1 MKQEDIDKKIGMPD
15 VEAEW
20 AKFEREVINQ
30 KTASRKP
37 LYWGIGIAAS
47 IALVAGIFL
56 FGHDIENTQQTIAQQ
71 TPPTK
76 QIVSA
81 EEKVVEESVDPVTLQ
96 EKDEPVRIKTKQVPS
111 TDLLALAEPP
121 ATEAAVYDCGEVMPQ
136 FPGGDR
142 ALMEFIK
149 TNMHYPDL
157 AMEYGARGRVIMN
170 FLIDSTGFVSNIK
183 PSRCFRMTYDTLYMN
198 RVPAEQQVVL
208 KQQIDSLLGEE
219 GIRILSL
226 MPKWTPGSVFGKN
239 VSVKYAVP
247 ITFNATDAE
256 RETYLAQK
264 QAEDDDLQGRIAGLT
279 IVTTSA
285 DLGAGSIMGR
295 SGIPD
300 SVRRARRDSILNQ
313 REINMDSMLI
323 VVNGTPIP
331 LCIFNRKGIAPY
343 LYKQHQLLSDS
354 DINIEERISRALYK
368 PYESS
373 EEERKRRCFEIYGER
388 AKYGVLE
395 VNTVPDTYCD
405 DYINKHPELKK
416 ERHHIEGYVYDED
429 NQPLADAWVY
439 IRGKGIGAATDSI
452 GYFSLWL
459 PQTDVELKAIHIGY
473 GYDVS
478 SVIKTTDTTLTFHLR
493 AAKIFRDLDGLRHH
507 QASHKN

>member
-20 AKFEREVINQ
+20 AKFESEVINP

-47 IALVAGIFL
+47 IALVAGIFF
-56 FGHDIENTQQTIAQQ
+56 FGHHTEEPQQTIAQQ
-71 TPPTK
+71 TNPTK
-76 QIVSA
+76 QITSA
-81 EEKVVEESVDPVTLQ
+81 EEATIQSSVD
-96 EKDEPVRIKTKQVPS
+96 S
-111 TDLLALAEPP
+111 AYLLAEDTPP
-121 ATEAAVYDCGEVMPQ
+121 TREEVADEA
-136 FPGGDR
+136 
-142 ALMEFIK
+142 
-149 TNMHYPDL
+149 
-157 AMEYGARGRVIMN
+157 
-170 FLIDSTGFVSNIK
+170 
-183 PSRCFRMTYDTLYMN
+183 
-198 RVPAEQQVVL
+198 
-208 KQQIDSLLGEE
+208 
-219 GIRILSL
+219 
-226 MPKWTPGSVFGKN
+226 
-239 VSVKYAVP
+239 
-247 ITFNATDAE
+247 
-256 RETYLAQK
+256 
-264 QAEDDDLQGRIAGLT
+264 LQGRIAGLN
-279 IVTTSA
+279 
-285 DLGAGSIMGR
+285 GNE
-295 SGIPD
+295 IPD
-300 SVRRARRDSILNQ
+300 SVRRARKDSILNQ
-313 REINMDSMLI
+313 LEINMDSMLI

-331 LCIFNRKGIAPY
+331 AYKFNRKGIAPY

-478 SVIKTTDTTLTFHLR
+478 SVIKTSDTTLTFRLR
-493 AAKIFRDLDGLRHH
+493 AATIFRKVKVTPK
-507 QASHKN
+507 QP

>member
-15 VEAEW
+15 VDAEW
-20 AKFEREVINQ
+20 AKFEREVINP
-30 KTASRKP
+30 KTASRKS
-37 LYWGIGIAAS
+37 LYWSIGIAAS

-56 FGHDIENTQQTIAQQ
+56 FGHYDEEPQQTIAQQ
-71 TPPTK
+71 NTPTMQTP
-76 QIVSA
+76 S
-81 EEKVVEESVDPVTLQ
+81 EGEKVVEAPVDPVTLP
-96 EKDEPVRIKTKQVPS
+96 EKDEPVRIKTKQRPS
-111 TDLLALAEPP
+111 SDLLAQTTPSTIE
-121 ATEAAVYDCGEVMPQ
+121 TAVYDCGEVMPQ

-157 AMEYGARGRVIMN
+157 AMEYGARGRVVMN
-170 FLIDSTGFVSNIK
+170 FLVDSTGCVSNIK
-183 PSRCFRMTYDTLYMN
+183 PIRFFRMTYDTLYMN
-198 RVPAEQQVVL
+198 RVAIEQQVAL
-208 KQQIDSLLGEE
+208 KQQIDSLLGKECT
-219 GIRILSL
+219 RILSL
-226 MPKWTPGSVFGKN
+226 MPKWTPGSLFGKN
-239 VSVKYAVP
+239 VSVRYCVP
-247 ITFNATDAE
+247 ITFNATDVE

-264 QAEDDDLQGRIAGLT
+264 QAEDDELQRRIAGLT
-279 IVTTSA
+279 IVPTSK
-285 DLGAGSIMGR
+285 DLGAGSIMGL

-331 LCIFNRKGIAPY
+331 AYNFNRKGIAPY

-354 DINIEERISRALYK
+354 DINIEERISRASYK

-388 AKYGVLE
+388 AKYGVME
-395 VNTVPDTYCD
+395 VTTVPDTYCD

-429 NQPLADAWVY
+429 NHPLADAWVY

-459 PQTDVELKAIHIGY
+459 PQTDIELKAIHIGY
-473 GYDVS
+473 GYDVF
-478 SVIKTTDTTLTFHLR
+478 SVIKTTDTTLTFRLR
-493 AAKIFRDLDGLRHH
+493 AAKIF
-507 QASHKN
+507 